1 MPTAVDLKRQIYSLR
16 NLPTL
21 PVVAR
26 KILMAADDE
35 GNNYR
40 SLAAMVAR
48 DQALT
53 TKVLGLAN
61 SAYYGHRALVR
72 TLNHAIAIIGTSML
86 KQLSLGVFVIQSW
99 GSKGSNPERTRFWQH
114 SIAAAHAAS
123 LIAKES
129 GRIPPEEAFCAG
141 LLHDIG
147 ALALNMCFPDAYSEV
162 RLAIDDDTPL
172 DEVECRILE
181 VDHPQ
186 AGAWLAERWQLPP
199 ALVAGIAGHHSG
211 RGNHGGR
218 KQPHPRDPDRRC
230 RRHPHRHGARRRTSR
245 RLAQMKSLGFGEA
258 HYAQLVEQLEDQR
271 GQIEAFLSLV

>member
-1 MPTAVDLKRQIYSLR
+1 MSTPVDLKRQIYSLR
-16 NLPTL
+16 DLPTL

-26 KILMAADDE
+26 KILLAADDE
-35 GNNYR
+35 DNNYR

-53 TKVLGLAN
+53 AKVLGLAN

-72 TLNHAIAIIGTSML
+72 TLNHAIAIVGTSML

-99 GSKGSNPERTRFWQH
+99 GTKGNPERTRFWQH
-114 SIAAAHAAS
+114 SIAVAHAAS
-123 LIAKES
+123 LVAKES

-147 ALALNMCFPDAYSEV
+147 ALVLDMCFPDAYSDV
-162 RLAIDDDTPL
+162 RLAIDDDTPP
-172 DEVECRILE
+172 DEVERRILE

-211 RGNHGGR
+211 RGTTEEANDLIHVIQIADAAASHIDMGLGGE
-218 KQPHPRDPDRRC
+218 HPD
-230 RRHPHRHGARRRTSR
+230 G
-245 RLAQMKSLGFGEA
+245 LAQMKSLGFDEA
-258 HYAQLVEQLEDQR
+258 HYAQLVEQLEGER

>member
-21 PVVAR
+21 PMVAR
-26 KILMAADDE
+26 KILLAADDDD
-35 GNNYR
+35 NSYR

-53 TKVLGLAN
+53 AKVLGLAN
-61 SAYYGHRALVR
+61 SAYYGHHARVR
-72 TLNHAIAIIGTSML
+72 TLNHAIAIIGTTML

-99 GSKGSNPERTRFWQH
+99 GSEGNPERTRFWQH

-123 LIAKES
+123 LVAKES

-147 ALALNMCFPDAYSEV
+147 ALVLNMCFPDAYGGV
-162 RLAIDDDTPL
+162 RLAVDDLTPL
-172 DEVECRILE
+172 DEVERRVLE

-199 ALVAGIAGHHSG
+199 ALIAGIAGHHSG
-211 RGNHGGR
+211 RGTTEEENNLIHVIQIADAAASQIDMGLGGEHADGR
-218 KQPHPRDPDRRC
+218 
-230 RRHPHRHGARRRTSR
+230 
-245 RLAQMKSLGFGEA
+245 AQMESLGLSEA
-258 HYAQLVEQLEDQR
+258 QNAQLIEQLEGQR
-271 GQIEAFLSLV
+271 GHIEAFLSLV